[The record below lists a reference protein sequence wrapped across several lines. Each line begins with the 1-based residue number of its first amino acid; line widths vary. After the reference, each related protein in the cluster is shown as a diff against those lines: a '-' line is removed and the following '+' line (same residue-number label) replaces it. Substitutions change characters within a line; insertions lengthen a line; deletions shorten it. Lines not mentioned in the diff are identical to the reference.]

1 VLLVANAVQPAMTG
15 KDASL
20 GGGFVII
27 GTLLVLNLVVSRLR
41 IQFPVIERVLE
52 SKSVVVARD
61 GKWIPKALK
70 REGITDDES
79 MAALREH
86 GIGSIKD
93 TSLVVLEADGS
104 LSVVPKDP
112 AVARRRPR
120 KVRFVK
126 RG

>member
-1 VLLVANAVQPAMTG
+1 MTG
-15 KDASL
+15 RDTTL

-27 GTLLVLNLVVSRLR
+27 ATLLSLNFVVSRLR
-41 IQFPVIERVLE
+41 VRFPIIERLLE

-61 GKWIPKALK
+61 GKWVRDKLK
-70 REGITDDES
+70 REGITDDEM

-86 GIGSIKD
+86 GIDSIDD
-93 TSLVVLEADGS
+93 TKLVVLEADGS

-112 AVARRRPR
+112 SVARKRPR

-126 RG
+126 H